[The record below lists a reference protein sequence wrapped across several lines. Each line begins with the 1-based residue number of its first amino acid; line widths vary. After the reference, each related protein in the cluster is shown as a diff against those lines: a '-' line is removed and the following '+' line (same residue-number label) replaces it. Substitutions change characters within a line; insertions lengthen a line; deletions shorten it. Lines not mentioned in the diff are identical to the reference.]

1 MNMSF
6 KVGDMV
12 KYRSEIL
19 TDAQTIGYIV
29 EMGNNG
35 YSEWAK
41 VQFFDN
47 NYHQYNNFNGYPAGN
62 GYSIVYVEKLVKA

>member
-1 MNMSF
+1 MNMCF

-19 TDAQTIGYIV
+19 TEAPSFGYIV
-29 EMGNNG
+29 EMGYNG
-35 YSEWAK
+35 YSDWAK
-41 VQFFDN
+41 VRFFDN
-47 NYHQYNNFNGYPAGN
+47 SYHKYNNFNGYPAGN